1 MEIKSSLSIMQL
13 DEFKGLFILV
23 ILLLC
28 AGLLKE
34 NLVRIPFIEDDEPYT
49 IKMKKPSRSEKH
61 LEGLDQNER
70 ALIKHMAKMIVNY
83 VIRNA

>member
-28 AGLLKE
+28 SGLLKE
-34 NLVRIPFIEDDEPYT
+34 NIIRIPFIEDDEPY
-49 IKMKKPSRSEKH
+49 IISMKMPSHSEKH

>member
-28 AGLLKE
+28 SGLLKE
-34 NLVRIPFIEDDEPYT
+34 NLILIPFIEDDEPY
-49 IKMKKPSRSEKH
+49 IISMKKPSHSEKH

>member
-28 AGLLKE
+28 SGLLKE
-34 NLVRIPFIEDDEPYT
+34 NLIRIPFIEDDEPY
-49 IKMKKPSRSEKH
+49 IISMKKPSHSEKH